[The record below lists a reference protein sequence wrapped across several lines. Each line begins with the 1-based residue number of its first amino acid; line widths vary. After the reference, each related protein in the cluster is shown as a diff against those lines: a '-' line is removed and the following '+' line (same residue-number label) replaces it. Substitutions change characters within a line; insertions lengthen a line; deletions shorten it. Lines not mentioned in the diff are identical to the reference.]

1 MKKIIYYIRI
11 TLFAIFLIALF
22 LLIDTLFTIKPF
34 GSIFFII
41 SLIYSFIMILSI
53 LSKKKSFTEAISYNI
68 LSIGVYLYTGV
79 LCHITTINSKLTI
92 MNNDIYYRNNF
103 ILMIILFIGLILYT
117 IELNKE

>member
-1 MKKIIYYIRI
+1 MKKAIYYIRI
-11 TLFAIFLIALF
+11 ILFIAFLISLF
-22 LLIDTLFTIKPF
+22 LLIDKLFTLQPF
-34 GSIFFII
+34 GSIFFIL

-53 LSKKKSFTEAISYNI
+53 LSKKKSFIDAVSYNI

-79 LCHITTINSKLTI
+79 LCYITNISSKLTI

>member
-11 TLFAIFLIALF
+11 ILFIAFLIALF
-22 LLIDTLFTIKPF
+22 LLIDKLFTLQPF
-34 GSIFFII
+34 GSIFFIL

-53 LSKKKSFTEAISYNI
+53 LSKKKSFIDAISYNI

-79 LCHITTINSKLTI
+79 LCYITNISSKLTI

>member
-1 MKKIIYYIRI
+1 MKKAIYYIRI
-11 TLFAIFLIALF
+11 ILFIAFLISLF
-22 LLIDTLFTIKPF
+22 LLIDKLFTLQPF
-34 GSIFFII
+34 GSIFFIL

-53 LSKKKSFTEAISYNI
+53 LSKKKSFIDAISYNI

-79 LCHITTINSKLTI
+79 LCYITNISSKLTI

>member
-1 MKKIIYYIRI
+1 
-11 TLFAIFLIALF
+11 
-22 LLIDTLFTIKPF
+22 
-34 GSIFFII
+34 
-41 SLIYSFIMILSI
+41 MILSI
-53 LSKKKSFTEAISYNI
+53 LSKKKSFIDAISYNI

-79 LCHITTINSKLTI
+79 LCYITNISSKLTI